1 MKELMAGPEAEMS
14 ELVVQFAEGDEAVA
28 SIHIRPLEGIGGDVA
43 ILQIANLQLGFSY
56 FANMLFDLG
65 EDPAADA
72 LLSTVIERG
81 VAISDSP
88 ELSGRF
94 YLPRPDQLA
103 DGGSEGSKWRAVL
116 RRSEDGRF
124 VLDTFPSPHGDPRI
138 MSRIST
144 LALFD
149 HLRAVCD
156 ERFFVLLIVGLGA
169 ITDYY
174 KNQGTTHAQGR
185 IEGPERA
192 MLTGAA
198 FIKSGAFDQ

>member
-1 MKELMAGPEAEMS
+1 MKELMDGPEADMVEV
-14 ELVVQFAEGDEAVA
+14 LVQFAEGNEAVA
-28 SIHIRPLEGIGGDVA
+28 SIHIRPLEGIGADEA
-43 ILQIANLQLGFSY
+43 IFQIAHLQLGFSY
-56 FANMLFDLG
+56 FANMLFNLG

-81 VAISDSP
+81 IAISDSP

-103 DGGSEGSKWRAVL
+103 DGGSGGSKWRAVL
-116 RRSEDGRF
+116 RRSQEGRF
-124 VLDTFPSPHGDPRI
+124 VLDTFPSSQGDPRI

-156 ERFFVLLIVGLGA
+156 ERFFVLLIVGLGS

-174 KNQGTTHAQGR
+174 KNQGTTHPQGR
-185 IEGPERA
+185 MEGPERA